1 MKMKNESLK
10 KIGLVISD
18 VDGVL
23 TDGGMYYSARG
34 DIQKKFHV
42 RDGMGI
48 SILKRNNIPTVI
60 ITKEKNQIVK
70 KWASKMSVD
79 RLFDGVKKKEI
90 LVPKLCKL
98 YNLKE
103 ENIAYIGDDVN
114 DMGIMEKIGL
124 CISPKDANLE
134 VRKIANHVTKSKG
147 GEGVLREVCDLI
159 ISKKFGSRKKLY

>member
-1 MKMKNESLK
+1 
-10 KIGLVISD
+10 
-18 VDGVL
+18 
-23 TDGGMYYSARG
+23 MYYSARG
-34 DIQKKFHV
+34 DIQKKFHA

-114 DMGIMEKIGL
+114 DIGIMMK
-124 CISPKDANLE
+124 LE
-134 VRKIANHVTKSKG
+134 CLLLQKTEMWK
-147 GEGVLREVCDLI
+147 
-159 ISKKFGSRKKLY
+159 

>member
-10 KIGLVISD
+10 KIKLVISD

-34 DIQKKFHV
+34 DIQKKFHA

-114 DMGIMEKIGL
+114 DIGIMMKIGMRFMGHQ
-124 CISPKDANLE
+124 K
-134 VRKIANHVTKSKG
+134 
-147 GEGVLREVCDLI
+147 
-159 ISKKFGSRKKLY
+159 

>member
-1 MKMKNESLK
+1 MKNESLQ
-10 KIGLVISD
+10 KIKLVISD

-34 DIQKKFHV
+34 DIQKKFHA

-114 DMGIMEKIGL
+114 DIGIMEKIGL
-124 CISPKDANLE
+124 SISPKDANLE

>member
-10 KIGLVISD
+10 KIKLVISD

-34 DIQKKFHV
+34 DIQKKFHA

-124 CISPKDANLE
+124 SISPKDANLE
-134 VRKIANHVTKSKG
+134 VRKIVNHVTKSKG